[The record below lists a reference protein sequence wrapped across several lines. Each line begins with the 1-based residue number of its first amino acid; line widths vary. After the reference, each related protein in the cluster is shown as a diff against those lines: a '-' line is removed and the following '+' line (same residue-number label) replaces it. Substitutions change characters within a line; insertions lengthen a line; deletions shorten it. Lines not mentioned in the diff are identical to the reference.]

1 MIPHRFPAHAATHDE
16 KASAFDR
23 LTFTTCMVTIAVSAA
38 VVADYGPVA
47 ALQHL
52 GEVLRA
58 AVTLP
63 DASGDLYAAAML
75 PF

>member
-1 MIPHRFPAHAATHDE
+1 MIPHRFPAHAATHNE

-23 LTFTTCMVTIAVSAA
+23 LTFTACMVTIAVFAA
-38 VVADYGPVA
+38 VVADYGPAA

-58 AVTLP
+58 AATLP
-63 DASGDLYAAAML
+63 DASSDLFAAAML